1 MSVKKAKKNIV
12 YVKIKKKSKNKKEKK
27 LIWRK
32 MKKNHQ
38 TFDF

>member
-12 YVKIKKKSKNKKEKK
+12 NVKRKKEKK